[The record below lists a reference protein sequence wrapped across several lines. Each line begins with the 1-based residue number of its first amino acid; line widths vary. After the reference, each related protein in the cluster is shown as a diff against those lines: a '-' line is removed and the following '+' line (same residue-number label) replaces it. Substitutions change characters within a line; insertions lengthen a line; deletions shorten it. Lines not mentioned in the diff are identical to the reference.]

1 MTECTETSPNYES
14 QFAHRFTE
22 EDEAFQQYVLR
33 PQSQPP
39 VVEAWRPRGGGF
51 QRGRD
56 NRFQGSRQ
64 QGGPEWDG
72 GWDRGRGR
80 GRGQEGGGS
89 QRWTPRGGYHNS
101 YNQRSHYGRY

>member
-56 NRFQGSRQ
+56 NRLSIYIC
-64 QGGPEWDG
+64 D
-72 GWDRGRGR
+72 
-80 GRGQEGGGS
+80 
-89 QRWTPRGGYHNS
+89 Y
-101 YNQRSHYGRY
+101 YGFVIGIWYRMNNWHIHALHSCICCY